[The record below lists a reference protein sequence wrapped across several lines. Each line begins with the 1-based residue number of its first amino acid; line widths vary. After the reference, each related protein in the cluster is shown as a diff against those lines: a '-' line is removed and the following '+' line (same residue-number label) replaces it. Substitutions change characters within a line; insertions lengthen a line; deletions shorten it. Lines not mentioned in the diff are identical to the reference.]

1 MIKIETD
8 IKKGYVKAT
17 AKGDMPQI
25 ITEIA
30 LSLRNIYEEMAKD
43 GEVGYL
49 FKKFVEDG
57 VLDAII
63 IGSEEEVTETVARA
77 MLKDKK
83 DVQH

>member
-1 MIKIETD
+1 MLKIETD
-8 IKKGYVKAT
+8 IKEGYVKAT
-17 AKGDMPQI
+17 VKGDAPQI

-43 GEVGYL
+43 GEAGYL
-49 FKKFVEDG
+49 FKNFVEDG

-63 IGSEEEVTETVARA
+63 IGSEEEVMEVVARSIV
-77 MLKDKK
+77 KDKK